1 MIFVDWGTRKAVRD
15 GRETKGDD
23 VDQNEAAR
31 QEARVL
37 PAREALS
44 LIATDP
50 LSPYGLADPV
60 GGGVSAADAATLP
73 DTQIEASGGGDAS
86 VSSQDR
92 SESFERSDTASA

>member
-1 MIFVDWGTRKAVRD
+1 VDPNKPG
-15 GRETKGDD
+15 
-23 VDQNEAAR
+23 R

-60 GGGVSAADAATLP
+60 AAGASAADAATARE
-73 DTQIEASGGGDAS
+73 TQTEASGDGAAS
-86 VSSQDR
+86 ASSDDR
-92 SESFERSDTASA
+92 TEYFARSDSASAPR

>member
-1 MIFVDWGTRKAVRD
+1 MDP
-15 GRETKGDD
+15 
-23 VDQNEAAR
+23 NEPGR

-60 GGGVSAADAATLP
+60 AAGVSAADAATSP
-73 DTQIEASGGGDAS
+73 ETQTEASGDAEAS
-86 VSSQDR
+86 VSSDER
-92 SESFERSDTASA
+92 SEYHARSDGASAST